1 MAITKEK
8 KENLIA
14 QYTDLLARSQALI
27 FTDYRGLTTADIS
40 SLRNQLREVN
50 SRYHVAKNRLL
61 RLALQNAGQPVPEE
75 LLTGPAAVS
84 FCLGEAPNAAKV
96 LLDFAQESK
105 VLTIKG
111 GLIRGKIISA
121 EGVEALANLPGRE
134 VLLAQVLA
142 GLQSPISGLVTVLSG
157 PMRGLL
163 TVLKAR
169 SEQLEGAGA

>member
-8 KENLIA
+8 KGNLVA
-14 QYTDLLARSQALI
+14 QYTDLLSRSRALI
-27 FTDYRGLTTADIS
+27 FTDYRGLTTADVS
-40 SLRNQLREVN
+40 GLRNKLRETD
-50 SRYHVAKNRLL
+50 SRFHVIKNRLL

-84 FCLGEAPNAAKV
+84 FCLGEAPAAAKILV
-96 LLDFAQESK
+96 DFAKESK
-105 VLTIKG
+105 VLAIKG
-111 GLIRGKIISA
+111 GLISGKTISA

-142 GLQSPISGLVTVLSG
+142 GLQSPISNLLMVLNG
-157 PMRGLL
+157 PIRGLL

-169 SEQLEGAGA
+169 TDQLEGASA